1 MTLELW
7 LVPPVFAVALIGTA
21 LLRSYGLR
29 KLLDVPNERSSH
41 AEPTPRGGGVAIVL
55 AFLAGALLLWL
66 HGALA
71 NELMLGVAAGG
82 GLVAAV
88 GFWDDHV
95 SLSARLRLSL
105 HIVAA
110 VIAVAILGP
119 VQYVPLGDATWI
131 VPGAIA
137 WPLSIVVV
145 AWLLNLYNF
154 MDGIDGIA
162 AGEAVTVAV
171 AAALIASF
179 VGVTLPGLLLLAAA
193 AAGFLL
199 LNWPPARI
207 FMGDAGSGFLGYVFG
222 VYLLHSASA
231 DARFVWVW
239 LILLAAFW
247 IDATITLARRA
258 AAGERWYAAHRSH
271 AYQHAAARLG
281 HHRPVTLAVIA
292 ANLLILLPLA
302 AVAALCPQYAY
313 ICAAVAV
320 ALLSGA
326 VFAFNAGR
334 TPT

>member
-1 MTLELW
+1 
-7 LVPPVFAVALIGTA
+7 
-21 LLRSYGLR
+21 
-29 KLLDVPNERSSH
+29 
-41 AEPTPRGGGVAIVL
+41 
-55 AFLAGALLLWL
+55 
-66 HGALA
+66 
-71 NELMLGVAAGG
+71 
-82 GLVAAV
+82 
-88 GFWDDHV
+88 
-95 SLSARLRLSL
+95 
-105 HIVAA
+105 
-110 VIAVAILGP
+110 
-119 VQYVPLGDATWI
+119 
-131 VPGAIA
+131 
-137 WPLSIVVV
+137 
-145 AWLLNLYNF
+145 
-154 MDGIDGIA
+154 
-162 AGEAVTVAV
+162 
-171 AAALIASF
+171 
-179 VGVTLPGLLLLAAA
+179 
-193 AAGFLL
+193 
-199 LNWPPARI
+199 
-207 FMGDAGSGFLGYVFG
+207 MGDAGSGFLGYVFG